1 MRTATILAILV
12 LALASVASA
21 AQSLTINGEA
31 LEAITLKTGQVC
43 TVGVVSDN
51 SDPYEAN
58 IGFDDRV
65 VLGIFYRPR
74 VMFKAGGQASII
86 EVDKPTFYGYL
97 VNAEGYFPPPSPG
110 VHFTIE
116 YEPNQVGETDIKL
129 YSEGFDSLIDSVHI
143 TIVSG
148 DMGTAFTYQGRLME
162 DGNPADGLHD
172 FQFRLYNDANTF
184 IGNQLGNTI
193 DINDLDVID
202 GYFTVELDFNS
213 PSAFNGYARW
223 LQIDV
228 RPGDLSDPCEYTIL
242 SPRQEVTP
250 TPYALYAKNA
260 STDND
265 WMISGNDMYSAVSGN
280 VGIGTS
286 TPESRL
292 HIEQS
297 VGAWDEGIRLSYG
310 DHAWDIITDFGG
322 ERLTIAPD
330 QDSTEGLVM
339 RNGNVGIGTA
349 SPEAKLDVRGNIKV
363 DHTIQAYDSHGL
375 FLANDEGLLS
385 LYIADSGHVGVGELF
400 PSFPFH
406 VKKNYNTG
414 WISGIHNEGTGSD
427 AHGLI
432 VKADGGDPLLVQS
445 ASTDILCA
453 KQSGNVGIGT
463 TTPESRLHIEQSVG
477 AWDEGIRLSYGDH
490 AWDIITDF
498 GGERLTIAPDQDSTE
513 GLVMRNG
520 NVGIGTT
527 SPSKKLT
534 VRGNILLENA
544 STGAAVVELG
554 EGLDYSEGFDVTEQA
569 GVTPGTV
576 LVIDAENPG
585 KLTVSSSPYD
595 CKVAGIVAG
604 GEGLGSGVRLGVSQF
619 DQDVALAGRVYCKV
633 DATEAG
639 VEPGDL
645 LTTSGTPGYA
655 MKATDYM
662 RAQGAI
668 LGKTM
673 EKLEQGK
680 KGHILVLV
688 TLQ

>member
-310 DHAWDIITDFGG
+310 DHAWDIITD
-322 ERLTIAPD
+322 
-330 QDSTEGLVM
+330 
-339 RNGNVGIGTA
+339 
-349 SPEAKLDVRGNIKV
+349 
-363 DHTIQAYDSHGL
+363 Y
-375 FLANDEGLLS
+375 
-385 LYIADSGHVGVGELF
+385 
-400 PSFPFH
+400 
-406 VKKNYNTG
+406 
-414 WISGIHNEGTGSD
+414 
-427 AHGLI
+427 
-432 VKADGGDPLLVQS
+432 
-445 ASTDILCA
+445 
-453 KQSGNVGIGT
+453 
-463 TTPESRLHIEQSVG
+463 
-477 AWDEGIRLSYGDH
+477 
-490 AWDIITDF
+490 

-595 CKVAGIVAG
+595 SKVAGIVAG